1 MILGHVKVPRSTCGR
16 ERERESK
23 GVVWE
28 RGGRPFKS
36 YDSVNHFTKTRFI
49 ELPTKID

>member
-1 MILGHVKVPRSTCGR
+1 MILGHVEVPRSTCG
-16 ERERESK
+16 RERESK

-36 YDSVNHFTKTRFI
+36 YDSVNQFTKTRFI